1 MSEFNFEKM
10 FEINFRKC
18 PNKMIIRLLQN
29 VDTES
34 LCSLKTELITKD
46 ETTKTTRI
54 SLYFLIPK
62 SN

>member
-10 FEINFRKC
+10 FEIKFRKC

-29 VDTES
+29 VDTET

-46 ETTKTTRI
+46 ETAKTTRI

>member
-18 PNKMIIRLLQN
+18 PNKMIIRLQQN
-29 VDTES
+29 VDTET
-34 LCSLKTELITKD
+34 LCSLNTELITKD